1 MRLFCTTAI
10 YVKYKLI
17 CREIK
22 LRGVFEDH
30 VWVEISLK
38 SKDTLLC
45 GCTYRNP
52 TVDKLSTME
61 STSTVCE
68 LINKAVQRM
77 NSHLLICQWWVFAEE
92 KSSVTTP
99 FIDTIQSCYLHQH
112 ILQPTQFREGNEPG
126 LLDLVFSNKEGMVFN
141 LTQKSKTSG
150 KRRIILIN
158 GD

>member
-1 MRLFCTTAI
+1 MHLFRTTAI

-30 VWVEISLK
+30 VWAEISLK

-68 LINKAVQRM
+68 LIKGAGPL
-77 NSHLLICQWWVFAEE
+77 HFHE
-92 KSSVTTP
+92 K
-99 FIDTIQSCYLHQH
+99 C
-112 ILQPTQFREGNEPG
+112 
-126 LLDLVFSNKEGMVFN
+126 K
-141 LTQKSKTSG
+141 
-150 KRRIILIN
+150 ILIFHFLCLS
-158 GD
+158 DTTFIVDSEFPH